1 MAEGQPLGV
10 GPGEHARRVATL
22 QVLLVDVTFVQPSE
36 WATNGALVRGTNQS
50 CEVQIRLAGPNP
62 SKRFDQTT
70 SHYHLHTTQMQPK

>member
-50 CEVQIRLAGPNP
+50 CEAQRLSQPLKKIQPNNL
-62 SKRFDQTT
+62 T
-70 SHYHLHTTQMQPK
+70 LHTTQMQPK